1 VHASRETDV
10 SESVDALVLDLLEWI
25 GHGRRPYA
33 EVMRAWRTS
42 CPRLPVWE
50 DAVERGFVEYRR
62 RPGEP
67 ATVSVSRRGRMHL
80 NRARRAAS
88 ATARTHAGAL
98 SPPADR
104 RL

>member
-1 VHASRETDV
+1 MSG
-10 SESVDALVLDLLEWI
+10 SVDALVLDLLEWI

-67 ATVSVSRRGRMHL
+67 ATVSVSRRGRLHL
-80 NRARRAAS
+80 NRARRAAL
-88 ATARTHAGAL
+88 ATARTDGRAV
-98 SPPADR
+98 SPPPER